1 MVYNAYISP
10 LSEIPG
16 PKLSSLSEFSIMI
29 RRPEGRV
36 FEWFYQL
43 HLKYG
48 NVVRVGP
55 KFVLFSSKEA
65 VRQILVINDLP
76 KTDAIAGIRADPD
89 IATLFSATDR
99 TFHKQRKRLL
109 SPAFSIKYIASLEP
123 LMQSCI
129 KTLIDRVKIMSSL
142 TSKSDSP
149 LQFNE
154 NGLPIINIHQLVQA
168 TSLDIIGETAFG
180 GSFNLIEK
188 GDHPLP
194 GKVFQELKR
203 RVLYHTFPYMRP
215 FLKKDSWT
223 DEFIQNII
231 KERRN
236 LNAQGK
242 KREDIL
248 QILLDARDEDTNEG
262 LNEFEIQDQ
271 IMEFLIAG
279 SDTSSFSINMA
290 LITLLHH
297 PEKLRNLMNELTSA
311 FPDGP
316 HQSLNHE
323 NIKDL
328 TYLNAVINE
337 ILRLF
342 PAPMGG
348 ILRQTNDDMI
358 IDGYFIPK
366 DTIVSASIYQV
377 QYSKEIWGA
386 DADEFVPERWI
397 NGDPVELKRNV
408 FTFGAGS
415 RLCIG
420 NNFAMM
426 EIRLMIASLL
436 LNFEFEMVK
445 NQDLQI
451 VQFITPSLRSK
462 KFDVGVK
469 VRN

>member
-10 LSEIPG
+10 LRVIPG
-16 PKLSSLSEFSIMI
+16 PKLCSLSEFSIMI

-43 HLKYG
+43 HHKYG
-48 NVVRVGP
+48 SVVRVGP
-55 KFVLFSSKEA
+55 KFILFSSKEA

-76 KTDAIAGIRADPD
+76 KIDSIAGIRADPE

-99 TFHKQRKRLL
+99 IFHKQRKRLL

-129 KTLIDRVKIMSSL
+129 NVLVDRIKTISSI
-142 TSKSDSP
+142 TSKSD
-149 LQFNE
+149 LALKFNE
-154 NGLPIINIHQLVQA
+154 NGLPIVNIHQLIQA

-180 GSFNLIEK
+180 ESFNLVEK

-223 DEFIQNII
+223 DEFIQKII

-242 KREDIL
+242 TREDIL
-248 QILLDARDEDTNEG
+248 QIILDTRDEVTNEG

-290 LITLLHH
+290 LIMLLHH
-297 PEKLRNLMNELTSA
+297 PEKLRNLINELSSA
-311 FPDGP
+311 FPNGP
-316 HQSLNHE
+316 QSLNHE
-323 NIKDL
+323 NLKDL
-328 TYLNAVINE
+328 KYLNAVINE
-337 ILRLF
+337 ILRRF
-342 PAPMGG
+342 PAAMGG
-348 ILRQTNDDMI
+348 ILRQTNSDMM
-358 IDGYFIPK
+358 IDGYFVPK

-377 QYSKEIWGA
+377 QHSKEIWGV

-397 NGDPVELKRNV
+397 NGDSVKLKRNI

-426 EIRLMIASLL
+426 EIRLVLASLL
-436 LNFEFEMVK
+436 LNFEFEMVEK
-445 NQDLQI
+445 QDLQI

-462 KFDVGVK
+462 KFDVGIR

>member
-1 MVYNAYISP
+1 
-10 LSEIPG
+10 
-16 PKLSSLSEFSIMI
+16 
-29 RRPEGRV
+29 
-36 FEWFYQL
+36 
-43 HLKYG
+43 
-48 NVVRVGP
+48 
-55 KFVLFSSKEA
+55 
-65 VRQILVINDLP
+65 
-76 KTDAIAGIRADPD
+76 
-89 IATLFSATDR
+89 
-99 TFHKQRKRLL
+99 
-109 SPAFSIKYIASLEP
+109 
-123 LMQSCI
+123 MQSCI
-129 KTLIDRVKIMSSL
+129 KVLIDRIKTTSSL
-142 TSKSDSP
+142 TSKSD
-149 LQFNE
+149 LALKFNE
-154 NGLPIINIHQLVQA
+154 NGLPIVNIHQLIQA

-180 GSFNLIEK
+180 ESFNLVGK

-231 KERRN
+231 KERRK
-236 LNAQGK
+236 LNAQGNI
-242 KREDIL
+242 REDIL
-248 QILLDARDEDTNEG
+248 QILLDTRDEDTNEG
-262 LNEFEIQDQ
+262 LSEFEIQDQ

-290 LITLLHH
+290 LIMLLHH
-297 PEKLRNLMNELTSA
+297 PEKLRNLINELTSV
-311 FPDGP
+311 FSDGP
-316 HQSLNHE
+316 CQSLNHD
-323 NIKDL
+323 NLKDL
-328 TYLNAVINE
+328 KYLNAVINE

-348 ILRQTNDDMI
+348 ILRQTNNDMM
-358 IDGYFIPK
+358 IDGYFVPK

-377 QYSKEIWGA
+377 QHSKEIWGV

-397 NGDPVELKRNV
+397 NGDSVELKRNI

-426 EIRLMIASLL
+426 EIRLVLASLL
-436 LNFEFEMVK
+436 LNFEFEMVE

-462 KFDVGVK
+462 KFDVGIRVK
-469 VRN
+469 N